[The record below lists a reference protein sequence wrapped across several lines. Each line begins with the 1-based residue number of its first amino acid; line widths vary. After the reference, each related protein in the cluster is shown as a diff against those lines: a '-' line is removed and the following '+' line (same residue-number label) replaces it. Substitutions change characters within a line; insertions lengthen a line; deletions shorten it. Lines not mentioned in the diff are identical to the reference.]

1 MIVAV
6 TIAIGFLLWW
16 FDGRKHK
23 AEPYTEQES
32 PENEQ
37 KPTSADPAQ
46 PNVKSG
52 ASQSGQSGEGSGQSG
67 EGEGECCGMHIVCEK
82 NLLTPLDDEI
92 EYFDDEEIDRFR
104 GRGADDYSDEEIE
117 EFRDIL
123 LTLRPTEIA
132 AWARSL
138 QLRGIVMPQTIRD
151 ELLLIVAEE
160 RAKAAATASETK

>member
-1 MIVAV
+1 ML
-6 TIAIGFLLWW
+6 F
-16 FDGRKHK
+16 R
-23 AEPYTEQES
+23 S
-32 PENEQ
+32 
-37 KPTSADPAQ
+37 
-46 PNVKSG
+46 
-52 ASQSGQSGEGSGQSG
+52 
-67 EGEGECCGMHIVCEK
+67 CEK